1 MIKSFA
7 CAIAALVLLCATGQ
21 LASAAALEAN
31 ALSADAA
38 VIERLSPSQ
47 RRFIQTHREIVVGFV
62 GNWPPFEMLE
72 NGQPSG
78 LSPEL
83 LSDVATRLG
92 LRVRYQQFDGF
103 QDVLSAACA
112 GRLDVVMNASLNAE
126 RTRCLVY
133 TDTYAEAPI
142 GLVAHASDPQ
152 LRNDPDLAGVRL
164 VSNIGTATEQYA
176 RERFPR
182 AVHLAVNTPVDAM
195 VLLAEGKADAYLG
208 DAQVVTRVLQDP
220 RFQGLALIRPS
231 DLPYDLLHL
240 AVPNSKQLLAEALN
254 VALHSLSDAERKAYD
269 DRWLVQL
276 SWNERGEFALS
287 AGEASALRQPLRV
300 GWPNGFAP
308 ISFADGSGRPSG
320 LASEYLRKLRVIGA
334 QFRPVEPASWH
345 TVQEQVA
352 AGSVDMAMAI
362 PRDSK
367 WLGDDWLFSQPFVT
381 VSNVIAAGRGSNI
394 HSLSDLNG
402 LRVAVS
408 DPERIGNYI
417 LSAAPQAVIVP
428 VPNAAVALQWVDD
441 ERLDAYVGNLAVID
455 ALIRA
460 KHPGQIEIA
469 ADAGFSD
476 ELSIA
481 VQRRHAPVVAVI
493 DRMLLQMDAG
503 EKEALRSKWMAVS
516 YSKGMDWATLWRWL
530 GPLLGVLVTAI
541 AVQAWN
547 QLRLSR
553 EVQRRKET
561 EVKLEEAREAAER
574 AASAKAEFLATM
586 SHEIRTPMSAIMGM
600 IEILDRSGLTRD
612 QKEILT
618 VVSDSARTLR
628 LLLDDVLDV
637 SRLEGGGIEL
647 SVSEADVSGL
657 MAGIGELMEP
667 DLWRKGVE
675 LNLMIDPDLAPG
687 YLVDELRLRQVLL
700 NLVSNATKFT
710 SEGAVELSV
719 EVMGSGHHASSEV
732 LRFAVVDT
740 GIGMSPEQQQR
751 VLQPFVQATAA
762 TAREH
767 GGTGLGLAIV
777 AGLLELM
784 DTSLSISSELG
795 RGTEMSFDLDVP
807 KVDMRIHKQ
816 DEQALLGLP
825 SRWRVLVAEDDAA
838 NRVMM
843 QRRLELL
850 GQKVTMVSNGD
861 QALMKLAGGEEFDIL
876 LTDCQMPE
884 MDGYE
889 LMRAVRSTEHTSTH
903 RFPIIAMTASASES
917 SYSDCLAAGADSVLF
932 KPFDIAALRVG
943 LMSLLS
949 GECDS
954 TADHQEHTSLPVA
967 DELGDIDG
975 VLEQVAAAWQGLQR
989 QLGGDGLVAQMID
1002 ALEGAF
1008 NEDAPEIR
1016 KALLQGGT
1024 QEVRRRIHR
1033 IAGGLAMTGLTV
1045 LADEGKVLE
1054 VQYQGM
1060 ATEAARVE
1068 RFLDAAAATIRQ
1080 LSALA
1085 GASSQART

>member
-7 CAIAALVLLCATGQ
+7 CAIAALLLLCATGQ
-21 LASAAALEAN
+21 PASAAMLGTTSG
-31 ALSADAA
+31 SADAA

-47 RRFIQTHREIVVGFV
+47 RKFIQAHREIVVGFV

-83 LSDVATRLG
+83 LSDVASRLG
-92 LRVRYQQFDGF
+92 LRIRYQQFEGF
-103 QDVLSAACA
+103 QEVLSAACA

-133 TDTYAEAPI
+133 TDSYAEAPI

-152 LRNDPDLAGVRL
+152 LRNDPDLVGVRL

-176 RERFPR
+176 KERFPR
-182 AVHLAVNTPVDAM
+182 AVHLAVNTPVDAL

-208 DAQVVTRVLQDP
+208 DAQVVTRVLRDP
-220 RFQGLALIRPS
+220 RFQRLALIRPS
-231 DLPYDLLHL
+231 DLPYDLLHF
-240 AVPNSKQLLAEALN
+240 AVPNSKQPFAEALN

-345 TVQEQVA
+345 TVQEEVA

-381 VSNVIAAGRGSNI
+381 VSNVIAAGRGSKI
-394 HSLSDLNG
+394 HSMSDLNG

-408 DPERIGNYI
+408 DPERIGSYI

-428 VPNAAVALQWVDD
+428 VPNASVALQQVGDG
-441 ERLDAYVGNLAVID
+441 RLDAYVGNLAVVD

-460 KHPGQIEIA
+460 KHPGKIEIA
-469 ADAGFSD
+469 ANAGFSD

-503 EKEALRSKWMAVS
+503 EKEALRSKWLAVS
-516 YSKGMDWATLWRWL
+516 YNKGVDWATLWRWL

-553 EVQRRKET
+553 EVQRRRET

-586 SHEIRTPMSAIMGM
+586 SHEIRTPMSAVMGM
-600 IEILDRSGLTRD
+600 VEVLGRSGLTRD

-618 VVSDSARTLR
+618 VVNDSARTLR

-647 SVSEADVSGL
+647 SLSEADVSGL
-657 MAGIGELMEP
+657 MSGIGELMEP

-687 YLVDELRLRQVLL
+687 HLVDELRLRQILL

-719 EVMGSGHHASSEV
+719 EVIGPGSRASSEV

-767 GGTGLGLAIV
+767 GGTGLGLTIV

-784 DTSLSISSELG
+784 GASLRINSELG

-807 KVDMRIHKQ
+807 KVDIKVKERHQ
-816 DEQALLGLP
+816 QAPLGLP

-843 QRRLELL
+843 QHRLELL
-850 GQKVTMVSNGD
+850 GQQVTMVSDGN

-876 LTDCQMPE
+876 LTDCQMPR

-889 LMRAVRSTEHTSTH
+889 LMGAVRAMEQTSSH
-903 RFPIIAMTASASES
+903 RLPIIAMTASASES
-917 SYSDCLAAGADSVLF
+917 SYSDCIAAGADSILF
-932 KPFDIAALRVG
+932 KPFDIDSLRAG
-943 LMSLLS
+943 LVLLLS
-949 GECDS
+949 GEGD
-954 TADHQEHTSLPVA
+954 TAAEPQQSVSLPLSDDPPGLTGA
-967 DELGDIDG
+967 I
-975 VLEQVAAAWQGLQR
+975 EQVDAALQGLQR
-989 QLGGDGLVAQMID
+989 QLGGRGPVAQVVR
-1002 ALEGAF
+1002 ALEASF
-1008 NEDAPEIR
+1008 KDDAPALRE
-1016 KALLQGGT
+1016 ALLHGRM
-1024 QEVRRRIHR
+1024 QESRRLIHR

-1045 LADEGKVLE
+1045 LADEGKLLE
-1054 VQYQGM
+1054 TQYQGM
-1060 ATEAARVE
+1060 ATETARVE
-1068 RFLDAAAATIRQ
+1068 RFLAAAAEAIGQ
-1080 LSALA
+1080 LSER
-1085 GASSQART
+1085 GAR